1 MKKNITV
8 NIFGSL
14 YPMDEDAYA
23 MLNAYLINMREYFS
37 KKPDGKEIA
46 DDIEARAAELMSEL
60 MHSGVEAISIE
71 HINEIITRIG
81 NPEQMN
87 YDEENPALNS
97 TATDDTKDT
106 SESSEVVKKK
116 LFRDPDHKIIA
127 GVCSGLGNYFGIN
140 PVWLRIIGLALI
152 WPTFGVI
159 IAVYA
164 ICWIC
169 IPLAVTPT
177 ERLQMKG
184 EPVNMSNIC
193 REFLESTREMINKTG
208 TFANNNGFSYGIVS
222 IIKWVM
228 YSLCILLGVAFILA
242 ILGILISL
250 VSAVSAPWAN
260 LTGIIK
266 DEFPLYAVSISNP
279 LWLIAVCG
287 ISLLVMLILM
297 LYGIIHFVFHILGK
311 VKPMSIVLRVSC
323 VTLWIIGLIVFV
335 ASSINIVSNV
345 GIEYG
350 PRSYAAAK
358 EREAANVLRQRE
370 FLESQGWTIAREN
383 NLKGGYTRSDKHY
396 SGNDD
401 IRFLHA
407 GSKDNDKVMEYEVVK
422 HVKVAPGV
430 YRLKAAGRTNGEGAE
445 IFAENGNGIRFASP
459 IPVCANSGGS
469 IWQNAKDALEADTL
483 KKRPDRGYLNKI
495 YKANDK
501 HGYGWSEIVV
511 DNIKVGPD
519 SILTYGVTNVGTAHP
534 WEGSWFS
541 ATSFELQKDL

>member
-23 MLNAYLINMREYFS
+23 MLNAYLINMRDYFS

-60 MHSGVEAISIE
+60 MNSRVEAISIE
-71 HINEIITRIG
+71 HINDIITRIG

-87 YDEENPALNS
+87 YDEENIVSDSIAVDN
-97 TATDDTKDT
+97 AEKT
-106 SESSEVVKKK
+106 SESTDAVKKK

-140 PVWLRIIGLALI
+140 PVWLRILGLILI

-159 IAVYA
+159 ITVYA

-184 EPVNMSNIC
+184 KPVNMSNIC
-193 REFLESTREMINKTG
+193 REFLDSTREIINKTG
-208 TFANNNGFSYGIVS
+208 TFVNNNGFSYGIVS
-222 IIKWVM
+222 VIKWVM

-250 VSAVSAPWAN
+250 VGAVSAPWTN
-260 LTGIIK
+260 LSGIIK
-266 DEFPLYAVSISNP
+266 DDFPLYAIATSNP

-287 ISLLVMLILM
+287 VSLLVMLILM
-297 LYGIIHFVFHILGK
+297 LYGLIHFSLHICGK
-311 VKPMSIVLRVSC
+311 VKPMSILLRFSC

-335 ASSINIVSNV
+335 ASSTNIVSNV
-345 GIEYG
+345 SLEYG
-350 PRSYAAAK
+350 PRNHAAHQ
-358 EREAANVLRQRE
+358 EREAERLLRQRE
-370 FLESQGWTIAREN
+370 FLESQGWTIVRET

-396 SGNDD
+396 SGADD

-407 GSKDNDKVMEYEVVK
+407 GSKENDRVMEYEVVK

-469 IWQNAKDALEADTL
+469 IWQNAKDALEADSL

-511 DNIKVGPD
+511 ENIKVGPD
-519 SILTYGVTNVGTAHP
+519 SILTYGVTNVGTAHT

-541 ATSFELQKDL
+541 ATSFDLQKDL